1 MTHEKLQSSSF
12 IALEK
17 IVILHTTTM
26 IKWIAVLSAAEA
38 ARMTMLR
45 LVWLVVM
52 FAEAASTD

>member
-17 IVILHTTTM
+17 IVNLHDTTM

-38 ARMTMLR
+38 ARKTMLR
-45 LVWLVVM
+45 PEWLVVM

>member
-1 MTHEKLQSSSF
+1 MTHAKLQPSSF

>member
-17 IVILHTTTM
+17 IVNLHDTTM